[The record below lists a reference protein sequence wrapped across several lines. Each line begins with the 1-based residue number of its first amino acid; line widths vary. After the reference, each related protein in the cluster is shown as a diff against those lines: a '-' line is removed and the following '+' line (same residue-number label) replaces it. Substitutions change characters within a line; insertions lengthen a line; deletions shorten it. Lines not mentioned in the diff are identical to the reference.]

1 MFDLNNHVKT
11 LLNEYIEKFSNE
23 IDRFELLK
31 DQLDNNDDLSSRKNF
46 K

>member
-1 MFDLNNHVKT
+1 MFDLNSHVKT
-11 LLNEYIEKFSNE
+11 LLNEYIEKFPNE

-31 DQLDNNDDLSSRKNF
+31 DQLDNNDHLSSRKNF